1 MQNIMAQEP
10 KKISDLSFEEL
21 EEMVIALE
29 NISKIATSPSMRD
42 LILKTIRQT
51 QLELEKRI

>member
-1 MQNIMAQEP
+1 MAQEP
-10 KKISDLSFEEL
+10 KKISDLTFQEL

-42 LILKTIRQT
+42 LIIKTIRQT
-51 QLELEKRI
+51 KLELEKRI